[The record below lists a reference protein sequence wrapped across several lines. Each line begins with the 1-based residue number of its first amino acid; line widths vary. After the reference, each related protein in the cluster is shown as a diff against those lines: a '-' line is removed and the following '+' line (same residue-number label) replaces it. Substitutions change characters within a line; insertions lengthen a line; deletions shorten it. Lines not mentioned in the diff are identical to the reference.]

1 MAQDLGFDEILV
13 IHEAVGALPA
23 PGTVVAERAAPP
35 AEPEGEQTRVLL
47 RFGDRVEIRASAP
60 GVRARGGPVAP
71 NVSEAVLQELTETER
86 FGVEAM
92 QLRSQPGYKTTR
104 PRDGELWDM
113 PGCAGAP
120 EPAPRDAGAAR
131 AIGTSDYLMGSVAL
145 GVVIVNGP
153 TAATRFTAAE
163 QTKVVAEVQAG
174 AAFLANF
181 NPWAGV
187 SFSFNVRVVNIATQP
202 NAAAAN
208 NEARFRDPAV
218 AALGFQANWNGVSDY
233 INSLRANLHT
243 NWTYCVFFVK
253 GYPVDHFAYAS
264 IGGPRIIMDYA
275 NDGWGPD
282 NIDRVFAHETG
293 HIFMAPDEY
302 ASSGCNCGGAWGRFG
317 EPNANCE
324 NCAGAAGIACLMRA
338 NTWAM
343 CGSTKRHFGWG
354 LTSMRTTQPS
364 MCNVVSRSTD
374 HLDVFVCD
382 GAGST
387 LTAAWE
393 PAMVSWWE
401 GWWGLLGG
409 RAAAGAAV
417 TAVSR
422 RKDFLDVFVV
432 GTDGGAYT
440 CAWAPGQGWRGWWRI
455 GNAVFPP
462 GAMIN
467 AVVRSQ
473 DHLDIFATDRTGRV
487 LSAAWEPGFA
497 DGWHGWW
504 HIRGGM
510 ARPGAPVTAVSR
522 SANKL
527 DIFVVGTDGGCYTAA
542 WEPAFADGWHGWW
555 RIKSAVFPQ
564 GSYVGAVCR
573 STDHLDIFATDT
585 GGKVLSAAWEP
596 SFADGWH
603 GWWHIQGGMGR
614 PGAPVSAV
622 SRSANKLDIFVVGTD
637 NTIYTAAWEPAF
649 ADGWHGWW
657 NLNGGKAAHGSLVTA
672 VSRRPDFMDVF
683 TIGLD
688 GRAWSAAWSPG
699 RPWAGWW
706 PMGK

>member
-13 IHEAVGALPA
+13 IHDAVGAIPA
-23 PGTVVAERAAPP
+23 PDAAIAEPLAVPAER
-35 AEPEGEQTRVLL
+35 EGEQTRVLL

-60 GVRARGGPVAP
+60 GVRTRGGPAVP
-71 NVSEAVLQELTETER
+71 EVSEAVLQELTETER

-92 QLRSQPGYKTTR
+92 RLRSQPGYKAVR
-104 PRDGELWDM
+104 PRDGERWDM

-120 EPAPRDAGAAR
+120 EPTPRDVATAR

-153 TAATRFTAAE
+153 TTATRFTAAE

-174 AAFLANF
+174 TAWLANF

-187 SFSFNVRVVNIATQP
+187 SFSFDVRVVNITTQP
-202 NAAAAN
+202 NAPAAD
-208 NEARFRDPAV
+208 NESRFRDPAM
-218 AALGFQANWNGVSDY
+218 AALGFQANWSGVSAY
-233 INSLRANLHT
+233 VNSLRSNLHT

-253 GYPVDHFAYAS
+253 GYPLNHFAYAS
-264 IGGPRIIMDYA
+264 IGGPRIVMDFA

-302 ASSGCNCGGAWGRFG
+302 ASSGCNCGGTWGRFG

-324 NCAGAAGIACLMRA
+324 NCAGAGGVACLMRA
-338 NTWAM
+338 NTWEM

-382 GAGST
+382 GSGST

-504 HIRGGM
+504 HIRGGA

-564 GSYVGAVCR
+564 GAYVGAVCR
-573 STDHLDIFATDT
+573 GTDHLDIFATDT
-585 GGKVLSAAWEP
+585 TGKVLSAAWEP
-596 SFADGWH
+596 GFADGWH
-603 GWWHIQGGMGR
+603 GWWHILGGMGR

-657 NLNGGKAAHGSLVTA
+657 SLNGGKAAHGSLVTA

-699 RPWAGWW
+699 QPWHGWW